1 MLTGYAQHR
10 IISDILH
17 DAWFANKT
25 AAGVEFSDYPKPISL
40 ENLALIFSQYFAARY
55 HNLNFVWQIEFCIG
69 EWSTGEF
76 VQAVFNEDAGHE
88 SYNARLKHLKEWN
101 NGTVAV
107 IGKICNKLFKPAL
120 SVF

>member
-1 MLTGYAQHR
+1 MCQ
-10 IISDILH
+10 D
-17 DAWFANKT
+17 
-25 AAGVEFSDYPKPISL
+25 
-40 ENLALIFSQYFAARY
+40 FAARY

-88 SYNARLKHLKEWN
+88 SYNAHLKHLKEWN
-101 NGTVAV
+101 NGNVAV
-107 IGKICNKLFKPAL
+107 IGKIRNKLFERAL